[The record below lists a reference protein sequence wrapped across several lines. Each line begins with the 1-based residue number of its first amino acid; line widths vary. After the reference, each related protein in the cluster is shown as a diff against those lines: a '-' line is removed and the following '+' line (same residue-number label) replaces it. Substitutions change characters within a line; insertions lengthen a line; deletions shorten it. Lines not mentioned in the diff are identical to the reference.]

1 MDKKREGRK
10 EGREGRIRER
20 GKGRQAGTSLTEYK
34 LINVEGMMRVR
45 NYHLVDIRVKIFI
58 RQEAVLK

>member
-1 MDKKREGRK
+1 MDKKREGTK

-34 LINVEGMMRVR
+34 LINVEGMMSVR